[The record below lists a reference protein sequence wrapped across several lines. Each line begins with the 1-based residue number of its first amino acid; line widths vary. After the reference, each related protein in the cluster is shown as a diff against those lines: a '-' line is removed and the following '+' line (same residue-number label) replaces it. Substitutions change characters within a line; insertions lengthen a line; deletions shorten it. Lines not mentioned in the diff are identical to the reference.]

1 MRNHQAE
8 LPLLTVMPAPVEITP
23 EQLASFGTDEEQAI
37 REAVMWAWR
46 ERRAKSLDAKQASVF
61 CGITRQH
68 FANIITG
75 RKYLPP
81 QKLNVFEDVVGN
93 RAVSQTIARF
103 RVLREEARRREISD
117 ALVEQLRR
125 SA

>member
-1 MRNHQAE
+1 
-8 LPLLTVMPAPVEITP
+8 
-23 EQLASFGTDEEQAI
+23 
-37 REAVMWAWR
+37 MWAWR
-46 ERRAKSLDAKQASVF
+46 ERRAKSLDAKQASTL

-68 FANIITG
+68 FANIVTG

-103 RVLREEARRREISD
+103 RAMRDEAKRREISD
-117 ALVEQLRR
+117 ALVDQLRR
-125 SA
+125 RA